1 LILTVIFGFYLA
13 WNIGANEGADAMRT
27 PVGSRALTVMI
38 AAIMEMAGAGLAGS
52 DVTTT
57 VRKGVEICC
66 AGQAY

>member
-1 LILTVIFGFYLA
+1 MGI
-13 WNIGANEGADAMRT
+13 